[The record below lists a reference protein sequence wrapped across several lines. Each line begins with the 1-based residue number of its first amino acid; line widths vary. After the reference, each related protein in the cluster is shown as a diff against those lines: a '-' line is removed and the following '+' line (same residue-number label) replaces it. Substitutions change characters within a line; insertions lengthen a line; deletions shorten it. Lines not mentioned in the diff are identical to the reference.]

1 MSAEPCSGKRRL
13 ADEVGEAVR
22 RVRREVV
29 FERSLKR
36 KGRGFDESSSEGEE
50 ELRPHGKRCVREQ
63 VEVKVARAL
72 TRLSGAFGVPEE
84 LVESR
89 VAAALDESLDDLER
103 RLEPELRKLDA
114 KKRPRCDH
122 DEEGASAKPSRPE
135 LTEHAAASLVARV
148 TSLEGLLATA
158 LEEKRAAAYAFHQKD
173 EELRRWRWLWEEEG
187 RQRELAERRLALA
200 LKPPPLAAAWGGG
213 FLDQPRFIH

>member
-13 ADEVGEAVR
+13 ADAVGEAVR

-29 FERSLKR
+29 FERGLKR
-36 KGRGFDESSSEGEE
+36 KGRGFDESSSEGEND
-50 ELRPHGKRCVREQ
+50 LRPRGKRCVREE

-72 TRLSGAFGVPEE
+72 TRLSSAFGVPEE

-89 VAAALDESLDDLER
+89 VAVALDESLDEIER
-103 RLEPELRKLDA
+103 RLEPELRELEA

-122 DEEGASAKPSRPE
+122 DEEEASEKRAEPE
-135 LTEHAAASLVARV
+135 LTEDAAASLVARV

-158 LEEKRAAAYAFHQKD
+158 LEEKRAATYAFHQKD
-173 EELRRWRWLWEEEG
+173 EEVRRWRWLWEEEG
-187 RQRELAERRLALA
+187 RQRELAEGRLALA
-200 LKPPPLAAAWGGG
+200 LKPLAAAWGDCIL
-213 FLDQPRFIH
+213 FPPRFVH